1 MFSCVIRVPQG
12 LQVPQDCQ
20 GPQDLLLR
28 TSFLDYLGLLGKMEG
43 MEQRANLDFL

>member
-1 MFSCVIRVPQG
+1 MFSCVIRAPQG
-12 LQVPQDCQ
+12 LQVPQ